1 MRKQRVAAAKSPH
14 AIKNIR
20 VILWLKPLTG
30 AILFYAFLPLSQAL
44 RLASSPFRRAI
55 KINFANLIKS
65 LSFQG
70 EVAQRSC
77 DGEVLNL
84 SATADTLIPHS

>member
-30 AILFYAFLPLSQAL
+30 AILFYVFLPLSQHSLTAL
-44 RLASSPFRRAI
+44 LKRRAI
-55 KINFANLIKS
+55 ITTLCKSIKS
-65 LSFQG
+65 LSF
-70 EVAQRSC
+70 
-77 DGEVLNL
+77 
-84 SATADTLIPHS
+84 